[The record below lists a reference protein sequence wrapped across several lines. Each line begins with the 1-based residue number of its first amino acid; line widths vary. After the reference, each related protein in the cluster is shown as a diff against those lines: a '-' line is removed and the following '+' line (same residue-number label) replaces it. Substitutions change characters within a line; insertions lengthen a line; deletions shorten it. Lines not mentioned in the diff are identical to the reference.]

1 MTRLERTITD
11 LRKVKEAVSNHPN
24 NSELSEVEQ
33 NLMNELNYK
42 ATLILKLED
51 MFKEKK
57 VPMDTKALY
66 SFKIEELESVWA
78 LWTAND

>member
-1 MTRLERTITD
+1 MTRLERTITN
-11 LRKVKEAVSNHPN
+11 LREVKDAVSNHPN
-24 NSELSEVEQ
+24 NSKLSEVEQ

-42 ATLILKLED
+42 ATLILKLEE

-57 VPMDTKALY
+57 VPMDTKSLY